1 MVWFWALVTS
11 SGGRRDMGAPVSE
24 KTRQPPRADLE
35 HTPVLSPL
43 TKTSSTTKNLWIHKK
58 RRKKKEDG
66 TSFDQLFL

>member
-1 MVWFWALVTS
+1 
-11 SGGRRDMGAPVSE
+11 MGAPVSE